1 MKTHTTTG
9 AGNSAAQI
17 TTRYTNAGK
26 MPDETQF
33 DYVIEVSAWADAGT
47 AGYIGVIGQP
57 THDDLR
63 AMLSDEV
70 ADLRRWIDEEV
81 KKGNMDERTDE
92 PQIATIRKRPGADR
106 DGDFPPSHEWP
117 HVIDNN

>member
-47 AGYIGVIGQP
+47 AEYIGISGHP

-63 AMLSDEV
+63 AMLADEV
-70 ADLRRWIDEEV
+70 AELWRWLDEEV

-92 PQIATIRKRPGADR
+92 PQVAEVRQRPASA
-106 DGDFPPSHEWP
+106 DGDCPPSHEWP
-117 HVIDNN
+117 VVIDNN